1 MQKGPGNSGAFL
13 FLSALKPRVLRMRK
27 PAKVRAISLPADSR
41 LDRCTSLVCLALVLA
56 VLMLAARIASIW

>member
-1 MQKGPGNSGAFL
+1 
-13 FLSALKPRVLRMRK
+13 MRRS
-27 PAKVRAISLPADSR
+27 PLVRAVSLPAESR

>member
-1 MQKGPGNSGAFL
+1 
-13 FLSALKPRVLRMRK
+13 MRI
-27 PAKVRAISLPADSR
+27 PPKVRAIPVPAGSR

>member
-1 MQKGPGNSGAFL
+1 
-13 FLSALKPRVLRMRK
+13 MRN
-27 PAKVRAISLPADSR
+27 PTKVRAVSLPADSR